1 MVEMGKR
8 PINSIKSVVDSSGVL
23 VAATSSVNDVAVGVN
38 QRAATTVPNEVLNGS
53 TINAIYLS
61 VYIIGES
68 GASSGIVNWILF
80 KNPANLMAGGDL
92 PIPGNTGVSANRRF
106 IFHEEK
112 GLYATQDGTP
122 MVFKGWIKIPPRFR
136 RMGDDDRWQVILRT
150 QPGDTAAF
158 CVQAIYK
165 SYQ

>member
-1 MVEMGKR
+1 MVTMGKR
-8 PINSIKSVVDSSGVL
+8 PINSIKSVVDSSGAL
-23 VAATSSVNDVAVGVN
+23 VAATSSVNDVAVAVN
-38 QRAATTVPNEVLNGS
+38 QRADPTVPNEVLNGS

-61 VYIIGES
+61 VYILGES
-68 GASSGIVNWILF
+68 GSSSGIVNWILF
-80 KNPANLMAGGDL
+80 KNPGNLMAGGDL
-92 PIPGNTGVSANRRF
+92 PIPGNTGIAANRRF

-112 GLYATQDGTP
+112 GLYATQDGTA

-136 RMGDDDRWQVILRT
+136 RMGDNDKWQVILRT
-150 QPGDTAAF
+150 QAGDTAAF